1 MKRTAVLLALAALL
15 LVANGVAAMSSAGYK
30 LEWFTPATSG
40 GGGSMAS
47 ANYAVR
53 ITVGQSA
60 VGGMD
65 SAAYGACLGY
75 WCGMGAIHTVF
86 LPLVIR
92 GS

>member
-15 LVANGVAAMSSAGYK
+15 LVAMSSAGYR

-47 ANYAVR
+47 VNYAVR
-53 ITVGQSA
+53 VTVGQSA

-65 SAAYGACLGY
+65 SAAYEACLGY
-75 WCGMGAIHTVF
+75 WCGIRGMHTVF

>member
-47 ANYAVR
+47 ANYAAE
-53 ITVGQSA
+53 ITVGQS
-60 VGGMD
+60 VIGGTD
-65 SAAYGACLGY
+65 SSAYDACLGY
-75 WCGMGAIHTVF
+75 WCGAGRVYQLF
-86 LPLVIR
+86 LPLVMR
-92 GS
+92 G